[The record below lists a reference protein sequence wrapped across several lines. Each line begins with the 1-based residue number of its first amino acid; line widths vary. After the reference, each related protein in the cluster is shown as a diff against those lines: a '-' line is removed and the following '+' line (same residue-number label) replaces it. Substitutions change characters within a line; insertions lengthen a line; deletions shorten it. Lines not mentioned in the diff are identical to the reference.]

1 MKIKKLYLDMDGV
14 IANFEKRYIELFKEP
29 PGGLNRDRKEFSK
42 NWKVFIEGKNF
53 ETLDWWPG
61 GPELISYIQK
71 NFPHESV
78 EILTSSG
85 GNKYHSEVELQ
96 KNVWIKT
103 MNLSEKWKVNVVSGR
118 KLKAEFATPDSILI
132 DDTLDVIEA
141 FNAAGGI
148 GIHHKDYGNTIML
161 LDILLAKD

>member
-14 IANFEKRYIELFKEP
+14 IANFEKRYIELFREA
-29 PGGLNRDRKEFSK
+29 PGGISRDRKSFSK
-42 NWKVFIEGKNF
+42 NWKTFIADKHF

-61 GPELISYIQK
+61 GPELITYIQK

-85 GNKYHSEVELQ
+85 GNNYHEEVERQ
-96 KNVWIKT
+96 KNVWIQK
-103 MNLSEKWKVNVVSGR
+103 MNLNELWKVNVVAGR
-118 KLKAEFATPDSILI
+118 KKKAEFATPDSILI
-132 DDTLDVIEA
+132 DDTDDVIQA
-141 FNAAGGI
+141 FREAGGI

-161 LDILLAKD
+161 LDILLAND

>member
-42 NWKVFIEGKNF
+42 NWEVFIQDKHF

-61 GPELISYIQK
+61 ACELISYIQK
-71 NFPHESV
+71 NFSHDTV

-85 GNKYHSEVELQ
+85 GNKYHSEVEVQ
-96 KNVWIKT
+96 KNIWIKK
-103 MNLSEKWKVNVVSGR
+103 MNLSEQWKVNVVAGR
-118 KLKAEFATPDSILI
+118 KLKAEFATPDSVLI

-141 FNAAGGI
+141 FNKAGGI

-161 LDILLAKD
+161 LDILLAND

>member
-1 MKIKKLYLDMDGV
+1 MKLYLDMDGV
-14 IANFEKRYIELFKEP
+14 IANFEKRYIELFHES
-29 PGGLNRDRKEFSK
+29 PGSSRDRKQFSN
-42 NWKVFIEGKNF
+42 NWTVFIEGKNF

-61 GPELISYIQK
+61 GPELITYIQK
-71 NFPHESV
+71 NFSHENV

-85 GNKYHSEVELQ
+85 GNKYHDLVEKQ

-103 MNLSEKWKVNVVSGR
+103 MNLSEKWKVNVVAGR

-141 FNAAGGI
+141 FNKAGGI
-148 GIHHKDYGNTIML
+148 GIHHKDVGNTIML
-161 LDILLAKD
+161 LDILLDKAHK